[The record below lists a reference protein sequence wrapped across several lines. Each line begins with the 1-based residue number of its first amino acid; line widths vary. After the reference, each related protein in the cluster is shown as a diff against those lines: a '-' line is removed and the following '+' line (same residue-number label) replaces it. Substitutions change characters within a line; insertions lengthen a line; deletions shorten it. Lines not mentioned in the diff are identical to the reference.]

1 METDGTTPDGVE
13 TLDEELGEEPQAEIY
28 TPGDDS
34 VQLIITPEKRREIL
48 GKLAEFEMQLANL
61 TYLQQNFVLAVL
73 QDPTNLAMAVR
84 KAGYSSVSDNSVRV
98 KATQLM
104 QDPKIASA
112 VAIGQSLRE
121 DRTMVTSERTINELA
136 IIAFSDITNYVV
148 KPGVN
153 MLEVKEGV
161 PEYALR
167 AVSQAE
173 FKTTVVDKPN
183 GDVQTTY
190 NVKIK
195 LWNKTD
201 ALRLLALYQKLVS
214 GEGGTVINNN
224 TVNQQQ
230 NTWNFGGKEI
240 PL

>member
-1 METDGTTPDGVE
+1 MENDESTPEGIE
-13 TLDEELGEEPQAEIY
+13 ELDEGLSEEDTAEVY
-28 TPGDDS
+28 TPGDES

-48 GKLAEFEMQLANL
+48 GKLAEFEMRLANL
-61 TYLQQNFVLAVL
+61 TFLQQNFVLAIL
-73 QDPTNLAMAVR
+73 QDPTNLARAVR
-84 KAGYSSVSDNSVRV
+84 KAGYSALSDNAVRV
-98 KATQLM
+98 KGSQLM
-104 QDPKIASA
+104 SDPKIAA
-112 VAIGQSLRE
+112 AIAIGQGLRE

-136 IIAFSDITNYVV
+136 IIAFSDITHYQVR
-148 KPGVN
+148 PGIN
-153 MLEVKEGV
+153 ILEVKEGV
-161 PEYALR
+161 PEYVIR

-173 FKTTVVDKPN
+173 FKTVVVDKPN

-195 LWNKTD
+195 MWNKTD

-224 TVNQQQ
+224 TQNVQQ